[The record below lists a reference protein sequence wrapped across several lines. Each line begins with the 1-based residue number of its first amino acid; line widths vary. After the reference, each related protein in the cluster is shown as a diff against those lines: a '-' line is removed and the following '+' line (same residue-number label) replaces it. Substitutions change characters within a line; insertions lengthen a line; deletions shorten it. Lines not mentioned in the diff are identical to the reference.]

1 MKSRALSGLFAI
13 AAVAAAPQVL
23 AQAPARTATDAD
35 VTTLLRN
42 MEGGCI
48 ERALQGGDTEAG
60 AKALCTC
67 NTKVLRAKVPLA
79 EWQSGIAAAMDGDQ
93 APMQDILKRH
103 QDDLGICKS
112 H

>member
-1 MKSRALSGLFAI
+1 MKARAFLACLLAI
-13 AAVAAAPQVL
+13 AAAPPAL

-42 MEGGCI
+42 MEGACI

-67 NTKVLRAKVPLA
+67 NTRVLRAKVPLA
-79 EWQSGIAAAMDGDQ
+79 EWQSGIAAAMAGDQ
-93 APMQDILKRH
+93 APMQDLLKRH
-103 QDDLGICKS
+103 QDDLGVCKS